1 VQPLVLNVS
10 LADHHATVCT
20 RFDKMVSVVLLLDP
34 NLTSSSLNG
43 STGPFPVKL
52 AQALHRVMALHHA
65 CACDASTVA
74 AQLCPSSASHCAPS
88 AKSRSMIDPTYRSA
102 AAVSSLS
109 AHELCAMA
117 SIPSVTRTIRP
128 LVLQHAAGCT
138 GAAGAGAHVAQRLGA
153 IPRCRL
159 EIFEL
164 TRFNEW
170 LAALESAPSV
180 GHPSLS
186 TAAADRPSADYGR
199 IWASAPQGPSGAF
212 SASLVSTICGTA
224 RVTAMDSGC

>member
-1 VQPLVLNVS
+1 
-10 LADHHATVCT
+10 
-20 RFDKMVSVVLLLDP
+20 
-34 NLTSSSLNG
+34 
-43 STGPFPVKL
+43 
-52 AQALHRVMALHHA
+52 VMALHHA
-65 CACDASTVA
+65 CACDPSRVA
-74 AQLCPSSASHCAPS
+74 AQLCPSSASHCALD
-88 AKSRSMIDPTYRSA
+88 AKSRSMIDPTSRSA

-128 LVLQHAAGCT
+128 LVLQHAAAAAAGCT
-138 GAAGAGAHVAQRLGA
+138 GAAGGDAHVAQRRGA
-153 IPRCRL
+153 NPRCRL

-170 LAALESAPSV
+170 LSLLESAPPV

-186 TAAADRPSADYGR
+186 TIAVDRPSADHGR

-212 SASLVSTICGTA
+212 STSLVSRICGSA